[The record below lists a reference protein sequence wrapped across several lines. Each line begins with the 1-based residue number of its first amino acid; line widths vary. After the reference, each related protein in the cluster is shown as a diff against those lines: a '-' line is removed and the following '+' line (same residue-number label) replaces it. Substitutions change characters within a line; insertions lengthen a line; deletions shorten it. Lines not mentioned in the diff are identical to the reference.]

1 MNTVRHTI
9 IRMLSVI
16 ALSASPLLCHA
27 IDFFAYDPMTMSV
40 WATQFGIYNAKVG
53 SETAKMAEIGVE
65 QNGIGLM
72 FNAIKGWEGKYIHYL
87 QTAQGYAEALKA
99 GSAVYIQAVIALRNI
114 NDIRKAARNNPQGI
128 GSTLVMSDIYVETVV
143 KFIATFR
150 AMKIM
155 VAVGTKKN
163 MLTGK
168 ERTELI
174 WQMKDMI
181 EDLNK
186 KLRMLAMSIA
196 YYQFSDIWNMVAGK
210 FVVHDKGTIARQ
222 ALGRWKR
229 VNTALSNIYY

>member
-9 IRMLSVI
+9 IRILAVI
-16 ALSASPLLCHA
+16 ALSASPSLCRA
-27 IDFFAYDPMTMSV
+27 IDLFAVDPMTMSV
-40 WATQFGIYNAKVG
+40 WATQFAIYNSKVG

-72 FNAIKGWEGKYIHYL
+72 FNAIKGWEGKYTHYL

-114 NDIRKAARNNPQGI
+114 NDLRKAVQNNPQGI
-128 GSTLVMSDIYVETVV
+128 GATLVMSDIYVETVV
-143 KFIATFR
+143 KFINTFR
-150 AMKIM
+150 ALKIM
-155 VAVGTKKN
+155 VAAGTKKN

-174 WQMKDMI
+174 WQLSDMI
-181 EDLNK
+181 EELNK
-186 KLRMLAMSIA
+186 KLRTLAMSVA
-196 YYQFSDIWNMVAGK
+196 YYQFSDVWDMVAGK

-222 ALGRWKR
+222 ALVRWKR